1 MTLENEMSDVVLL
14 MISIAFVL
22 VALLAAVTTLS
33 APLAAR
39 LIADGVIKGQLHRS
53 PCLCPLGHPVF
64 VRPAFLTPRSVFQG
78 PESTSSQPMANS
90 IPRADKRP

>member
-39 LIADGVIKGQLHRS
+39 LIADGVIKGSCTAALVS
-53 PCLCPLGHPVF
+53 VLLATLFSLGQHF
-64 VRPAFLTPRSVFQG
+64 
-78 PESTSSQPMANS
+78 
-90 IPRADKRP
+90 